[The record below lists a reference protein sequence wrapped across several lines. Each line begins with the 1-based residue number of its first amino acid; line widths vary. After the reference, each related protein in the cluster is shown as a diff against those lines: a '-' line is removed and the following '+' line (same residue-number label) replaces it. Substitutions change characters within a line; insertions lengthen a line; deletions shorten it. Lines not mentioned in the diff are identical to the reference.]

1 MKAARI
7 TLLAL
12 ACTLPLAAAAQWQ
25 WLDKD
30 GRKVFSDQAPPP
42 DIAPTRIL
50 KGPKGHAIVPEAKA
64 ETAAVAVP
72 VSTALPRPSGT
83 DKGLE
88 ERKNKAAAAEAEQKK
103 AEEAKVAAAKA
114 DNCSRARANK
124 AAYDSGVRM
133 MRMDA
138 KGERQFIDDTQ
149 RADEVKRLNEVI
161 ARDCA

>member
-1 MKAARI
+1 MKAARLA
-7 TLLAL
+7 LLAL

-42 DIAPTRIL
+42 DIAPARIL
-50 KGPKGHAIVPEAKA
+50 KGPKGQAIVPEAKT
-64 ETAAVAVP
+64 ETAAAQP

-103 AEEAKVAAAKA
+103 AEDAKVAAAKA
-114 DNCSRARANK
+114 DNCNRARANK
-124 AAYDSGVRM
+124 ATYESGVRM
-133 MRMDA
+133 IRMNA
-138 KGERQFIDDTQ
+138 KGEREFVDDAQ

-161 ARDCA
+161 ARDCV